1 MASKLVSTE
10 PTQRET
16 PYLVDSQSEAA
27 RSDLE
32 SACRTLIFSFIKMKD
47 SDPGCEDSQAILH
60 PGIQRGTNL
69 GASSST
75 DIASEGSSVD
85 VTDSSVDLL
94 TMENEVHI
102 SEDGDDIRRLV
113 PTSLPNELR
122 ENLSQIQLEDL
133 KKLYDIE
140 AGAIKI
146 ESNELTTVEVVMLH
160 LRSYRNII
168 KYEISDME
176 AFRTRFVGF
185 FGSILADLVA
195 AFYPNRG
202 EQNLDELISQDFQKF
217 RTKSESTSRSTAV

>member
-1 MASKLVSTE
+1 MASKLLSTE

-16 PYLVDSQSEAA
+16 PYLVDSESEAA
-27 RSDLE
+27 RSELE

-47 SDPGCEDSQAILH
+47 SDQDPGCEDSQGILH
-60 PGIQRGTNL
+60 PSNTGIQRGTNL

-85 VTDSSVDLL
+85 ITDSSVDLL
-94 TMENEVHI
+94 TMENEVQI
-102 SEDGDDIRRLV
+102 SEDGDDLRCLA

-122 ENLSQIQLEDL
+122 DNLSQIELEDL

-140 AGAIKI
+140 AGALKI
-146 ESNELTTVEVVMLH
+146 ESNELTTVELVMLH

-176 AFRTRFVGF
+176 AFRVRFVGF
-185 FGSILADLVA
+185 FGSILADVVA

-202 EQNLDELISQDFQKF
+202 KQSVVSFVACIYN
-217 RTKSESTSRSTAV
+217 